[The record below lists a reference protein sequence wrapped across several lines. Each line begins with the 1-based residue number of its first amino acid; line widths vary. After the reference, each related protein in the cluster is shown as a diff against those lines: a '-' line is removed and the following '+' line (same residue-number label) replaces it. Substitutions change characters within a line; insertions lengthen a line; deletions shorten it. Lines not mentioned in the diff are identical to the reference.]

1 MANVAQYD
9 VIVIGGGHNGLAT
22 AIILARAGRKVLVL
36 ERRDVIGGM
45 CAGEE
50 FHSGYRTAGLL
61 HDTQQLRPGLVDALR
76 LAEYGLEVTTPTP
89 VLVPEEKG
97 PGIVISSD
105 DEATARELA
114 RVGGEPD
121 ARGWKRY
128 REFVAGARRVI
139 EPLLNEIPPD
149 LARVGTLESGSI
161 QTLMKSGL
169 ALRKL
174 GRDGMAELLR
184 VPPMC
189 VADWLNEFFAHDL
202 VKGALAHAAIAGTWA
217 GPWSPGTAANLLLLE
232 CTAGGSIRGGAAALA
247 TALDRAARSAGVE
260 IRTGAEVRAIQV
272 QDGAASG
279 VVLSDGEKIA
289 ARRIAASC
297 DPRVVFLDMLP
308 PGTLALAFEHRVE
321 VIRGRGTTAKVHLA
335 LSRRLEFASRPGE
348 RIERARTS
356 GSLDDLERA
365 FDPVKYRRASERPL
379 LDIYVPT
386 VSRPDLA
393 TAEGDVVS
401 ILVNFAPYD
410 LEGGWTDAARER
422 LGDAVVAEL
431 ERMAPGTRAAVNGRE
446 VLTPADIAARY
457 GVSGGHIHHVEHA
470 LDQLVIRP
478 TIETMRY
485 ATPVPNLFL
494 CGSGAHPGG
503 GITGAPGALAAAAML
518 QRR

>member
-1 MANVAQYD
+1 VAQYD
-9 VIVIGGGHNGLAT
+9 VIVIGAGHNGLAT
-22 AIILARAGRKVLVL
+22 AAILARAGRKVLVL
-36 ERRDVIGGM
+36 ERRDVVGGM

-50 FHSGYRTAGLL
+50 FHPGYRSAGLL

-76 LAEYGLEVTTPTP
+76 LTEYGLEMQPATP
-89 VLVPEEKG
+89 VLVPEEQG
-97 PGIVISSD
+97 RGIVISA
-105 DEATARELA
+105 DENATAREIDSVCGANDSAGWLRYRRFVA
-114 RVGGEPD
+114 S
-121 ARGWKRY
+121 ARG
-128 REFVAGARRVI
+128 VL

-161 QTLMKSGL
+161 QALLKSGL
-169 ALRKL
+169 AMRKL
-174 GRDGMAELLR
+174 GGDGMAELLR

-202 VKGALAHAAIAGTWA
+202 VKGALAHAAISGTWA

-232 CTAGGSIRGGAAALA
+232 CTTGGSIRGGAAALA
-247 TALDRAARSAGVE
+247 TALDRAARAAGVE
-260 IRTGAEVRAIQV
+260 IRTGAEVREILI
-272 QDGAASG
+272 QDGAATG
-279 VVLSDGEKIA
+279 VVLSGGEKIP

-308 PGTLALAFEHRVE
+308 AGTLALAFEHRIE

-365 FDPVKYRRASERPL
+365 FDPIKYRRASERPL
-379 LDIYVPT
+379 LDIFVPT

-393 TAEGDVVS
+393 PADGDVVS
-401 ILVNFAPYD
+401 IVVNFAPHD

-431 ERMAPGTRAAVNGRE
+431 ERVAPGVHAAVKGRE

-457 GVSGGHIHHVEHA
+457 GVSGGHMHHVEHA

-503 GITGAPGALAAAAML
+503 GVTGAPGALAAAAML

>member
-1 MANVAQYD
+1 MAQYD
-9 VIVIGGGHNGLAT
+9 VIVIGAGHNGLAT
-22 AIILARAGRKVLVL
+22 AAILARAGRKVLVL
-36 ERRDVIGGM
+36 ERREVTGGM

-50 FHSGYRTAGLL
+50 FHPGYRSAGLL
-61 HDTQQLRPGLVDALR
+61 HDTNQLRPGLIDALR
-76 LAEYGLEVTTPTP
+76 LGEYGLEMTAAAP
-89 VLVPEEKG
+89 VLVAEEKG
-97 PGIVISSD
+97 SGLLLSADEDATKREISRACGESD
-105 DEATARELA
+105 AKGWTRYRASISA
-114 RVGGEPD
+114 
-121 ARGWKRY
+121 ARG
-128 REFVAGARRVI
+128 VI

-161 QTLMKSGL
+161 QALLKSGM
-169 ALRKL
+169 AMRKL

-202 VKGALAHAAIAGTWA
+202 VKGALAHAAISGTWA

-232 CTAGGSIRGGAAALA
+232 CSTGGSIRGGAASLA
-247 TALDRAARSAGVE
+247 TALDRAARAAGVE
-260 IRTGAEVRAIQV
+260 IRTGAGVREIMI
-272 QDGAASG
+272 QDGAATG
-279 VVLSDGEKIA
+279 VVLSDGEKIPS
-289 ARRIAASC
+289 RRIAASC
-297 DPRVVFLDMLP
+297 DPRVVFLDLLP
-308 PGTLALAFEHRVE
+308 AGTLALAFEHRID

-379 LDIYVPT
+379 LDIFVPT
-386 VSRPDLA
+386 VSQPDLA
-393 TAEGDVVS
+393 PGERDVVS
-401 ILVNFAPYD
+401 IVVNFAPYD
-410 LEGGWTDAARER
+410 LEGGWTDTARER

-431 ERMAPGTRAAVNGRE
+431 ERVAPGVRGAVEGRE

-457 GVSGGHIHHVEHA
+457 GVSGGHMHHAEHA

-478 TIETMRY
+478 SIETMRY

-494 CGSGAHPGG
+494 CGSGSHPGG
-503 GITGAPGALAAAAML
+503 GVTGAPGALAAAAML

>member
-1 MANVAQYD
+1 MVNVAQYD
-9 VIVIGGGHNGLAT
+9 VIVIGAGHNGLAT
-22 AIILARAGRKVLVL
+22 AAILARAGRKVLVL

-50 FHSGYRTAGLL
+50 FHPGYHSAGLL

-76 LAEYGLEVTTPTP
+76 LGEYGLEMQPSTP
-89 VLVPEEKG
+89 VLVPEEDG
-97 PGIVISSD
+97 RGIVISA
-105 DEATARELA
+105 DENETAREIDSVCGA
-114 RVGGEPD
+114 NDSAGWRRFRRFVAD
-121 ARGWKRY
+121 ARG
-128 REFVAGARRVI
+128 VL

-161 QTLMKSGL
+161 QALLKSGL
-169 ALRKL
+169 AMRKL
-174 GRDGMAELLR
+174 GGDGMAELMR

-202 VKGALAHAAIAGTWA
+202 VKGALAHAAISGTWA

-232 CTAGGSIRGGAAALA
+232 CTTGGSIRGGAAALA
-247 TALDRAARSAGVE
+247 TALDRAARAAGVE
-260 IRTGAEVRAIQV
+260 IRTGAEVREILI
-272 QDGAASG
+272 QDGAATG
-279 VVLSDGEKIA
+279 VVLSGGEKIP

-308 PGTLALAFEHRVE
+308 TGTLALAFEHRIE

-365 FDPVKYRRASERPL
+365 FDPIKYRRASERPL
-379 LDIYVPT
+379 LDIFVPT
-386 VSRPDLA
+386 VSRPDLG
-393 TAEGDVVS
+393 TADGDVVS
-401 ILVNFAPYD
+401 IVVNFAPHD

-431 ERMAPGTRAAVNGRE
+431 ERVAPGVRAAVKGRE

-457 GVSGGHIHHVEHA
+457 GVSGGHMHHVEHA

-503 GITGAPGALAAAAML
+503 GVTGAPGALAAAAML